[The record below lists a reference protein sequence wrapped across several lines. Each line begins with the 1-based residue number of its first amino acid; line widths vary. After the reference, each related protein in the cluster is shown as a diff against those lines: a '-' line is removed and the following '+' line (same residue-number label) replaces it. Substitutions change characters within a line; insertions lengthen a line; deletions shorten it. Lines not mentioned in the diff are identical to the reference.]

1 MGVKEQSEGL
11 ERAID
16 HMCRKTRDLRRQ
28 LRKAVVDHVSDSFLE
43 TSAPLQAL
51 YEAAEK
57 GWIKEVEEYALI
69 FTEHANK
76 LVEVNNLYINIKI
89 NERRISLTKRFLKY
103 LIYIIKL
110 FPLNRLQI

>member
-57 GWIKEVEEYALI
+57 GWVKEVEEYALI

-76 LVEVNNLYINIKI
+76 LVEVNGLYINKCSSEYFTYVIHKYF
-89 NERRISLTKRFLKY
+89 RISCVIRR
-103 LIYIIKL
+103 LIVCL
-110 FPLNRLQI
+110 F